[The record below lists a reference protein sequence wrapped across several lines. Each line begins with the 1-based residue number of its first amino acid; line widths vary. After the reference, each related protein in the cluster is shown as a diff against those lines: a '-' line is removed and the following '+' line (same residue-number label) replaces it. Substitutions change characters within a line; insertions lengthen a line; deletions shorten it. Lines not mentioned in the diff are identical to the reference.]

1 VTRAKIP
8 TPQRPVSPLQ
18 NVYTKHNITTMMYYI
33 NIYMLIGAIVGA
45 LVILMNKHFVKY
57 DDGTPLTNKDVVITI
72 FFWPI
77 FILFLFYFF
86 FVKDW
91 DN

>member
-1 VTRAKIP
+1 
-8 TPQRPVSPLQ
+8 
-18 NVYTKHNITTMMYYI
+18 MMYYI

-45 LVILMNKHFVKY
+45 LVILMNNYFVKH

>member
-1 VTRAKIP
+1 
-8 TPQRPVSPLQ
+8 
-18 NVYTKHNITTMMYYI
+18 
-33 NIYMLIGAIVGA
+33 MLIGAIVGA
-45 LVILMNKHFVKY
+45 LVILMNKHFVKH

-77 FILFLFYFF
+77 FLLFLFYFF

>member
-1 VTRAKIP
+1 
-8 TPQRPVSPLQ
+8 
-18 NVYTKHNITTMMYYI
+18 MYYI

-77 FILFLFYFF
+77 FLLFLFYFF
-86 FVKDW
+86 FFKDW

>member
-1 VTRAKIP
+1 
-8 TPQRPVSPLQ
+8 
-18 NVYTKHNITTMMYYI
+18 
-33 NIYMLIGAIVGA
+33 MLIGAIVGA
-45 LVILMNKHFVKY
+45 LVILMNNYFVKY

-77 FILFLFYFF
+77 FILFLFYYF